1 MTSRYKSKARNSRT
15 KKSRRPPKK
24 SRRPPKK
31 SRRPP
36 KKSRRPP
43 KKSRRPPKKSRRP
56 PKKSRRPRKSSK
68 HFKKSRVSN
77 TGSFLSATVREF
89 GDGPFGFSMSHS
101 SSYLKAIIKE
111 ITKIKNSDKA
121 TRDYYHYKN
130 NSGLSL
136 NAIKKLLGVEM
147 SQWKHVNNALKIGV
161 DKGHL
166 KKTKGRYRVI
176 KIKQIKKKSR
186 RRVKTVAQKRSDCKK
201 KNLVYDT
208 NTGRCRAR
216 KKPGR
221 KLKKSHV
228 KSRKPKKVVKKM
240 KGKKNLTLDET

>member
-15 KKSRRPPKK
+15 KK

-77 TGSFLSATVREF
+77 TGIFLSATAREF

-176 KIKQIKKKSR
+176 KIKQSRKKSR
-186 RRVKTVAQKRSDCKK
+186 RRAKTVAQKRADCKK

-208 NTGRCRAR
+208 NTGKCRAR
-216 KKPGR
+216 KKPGH

-228 KSRKPKKVVKKM
+228 KSRKPKKAVKKKRM
-240 KGKKNLTLDET
+240 KKSKFKIRWKPFET